1 MTAIEESRHSSFDPE
16 YSVSERLVW
25 PRKRPLGYY
34 RPEGLLMTQSGR
46 RDNLFV
52 DEGIDWMHCSADQ
65 YRSSGLTQQGMM
77 QIAQH

>member
-1 MTAIEESRHSSFDPE
+1 
-16 YSVSERLVW
+16 
-25 PRKRPLGYY
+25 
-34 RPEGLLMTQSGR
+34 MTQTGR